1 MGENN
6 KETKHIS
13 EEELRTKYDELCKKI
28 KLGNDNSNNDDIKE
42 MKKLLVDALIKYKAI
57 LFGDFVLKS
66 KNKSKYYVA
75 TGFLN
80 NAISANIVSFLL
92 SDLIL
97 SKKLSF
103 DYLFGPSYKGIPIV
117 TLTSHFLLTSN
128 KFHNIFFLYDRKEK
142 IDYGDKSFIVGNL
155 EENYIGNVQVEKKN
169 VIIIDDVFSY
179 GIVLTDIFNKMKAF
193 EYLEIVA
200 WVVIINRNEYEMNE
214 KNEKV
219 YYKDILEQKHNIP
232 IYSLINGNDDISHLI
247 KNLENFLKKYIL

>member
-1 MGENN
+1 MEEHN

-57 LFGDFVLKS
+57 LYGDIVLKS
-66 KNKSKYYVA
+66 KKKVNNYIYL
-75 TGFLN
+75 GFLN

-142 IDYGDKSFIVGNL
+142 MDYGDKSFIVGNL
-155 EENYIGNVQVEKKN
+155 EENYIGSVQVEKKTDKKK
-169 VIIIDDVFSY
+169 VVVIDDVFSY

-200 WVVIINRNEYEMNE
+200 WIVIINRNEYEMNE

-219 YYKDILEQKHNIP
+219 YYKDIFEQKHNIP

-247 KNLENFLKKYIL
+247 KNYTK